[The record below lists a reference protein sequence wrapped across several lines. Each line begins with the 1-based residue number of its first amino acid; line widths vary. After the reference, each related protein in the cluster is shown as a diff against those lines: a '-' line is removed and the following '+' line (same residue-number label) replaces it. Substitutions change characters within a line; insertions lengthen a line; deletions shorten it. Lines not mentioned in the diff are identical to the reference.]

1 MLISMGHVMKKQ
13 IVLFVLAASIAAAQS
28 TEVISPF
35 TGKIRPDT
43 SQTYIDVANLTLRME
58 YKGYGLYYPADYPT
72 LTMVPL
78 DNGEIIQ
85 FENIK
90 EITLHGERVFWRKY
104 VAPEDRNNYFDV
116 DAEGYR
122 RYSDVEVMLRITDW
136 DGKVTE
142 GMLKRPEASDVYF
155 EGKTERGI
163 FRLQIDQENNKIVH
177 VRFMRTVIL
186 RCTGDPAHV
195 FENVDYKFCPICGK
209 PLNKVDKT
217 TEEGGGADQ

>member
-1 MLISMGHVMKKQ
+1 MGHAMKKW
-13 IVLFVLAASIAAAQS
+13 IVLFMLAAAMAAAQS
-28 TEVISPF
+28 TEAISPF
-35 TGKIRPDT
+35 AVKIRPDT
-43 SQTYIDVANLTLRME
+43 SQAFIDVANLTLRME

-72 LTMVPL
+72 LTMLPL

-90 EITLHGERVFWRKY
+90 EITLHGERVFWRRY
-104 VAPEDRNNYFDV
+104 VAPEERNNYLDV

-122 RYSDVEVMLRITDW
+122 RYSDVEVMLQITDW
-136 DGKVTE
+136 DGKVTK

-163 FRLQIDQENNKIVH
+163 FRLQIDQENNKIVD

-186 RCTGDPAHV
+186 RCTGDPTHV

-209 PLNKVDKT
+209 PLKVDKK
-217 TEEGGGADQ
+217 TEADGGAEK